1 VQKKRRKRVVNLSVC
16 AAMNVAL
23 TAFVSMIGAAQSPVT
38 DAGPRFVLVSNSHRG
53 EITLDV
59 SRTPVLKQRISLD
72 LRAATIKEALAEIVK
87 EAGFALFYSDDVLP
101 AENRV
106 SLRAENITVAAALTD
121 VLGDAEVDI
130 VFNESGRAALRKR
143 PLPPP
148 QASVV
153 GQVTDSASGA
163 PLGGVQVRVEG
174 TRLSAISAESGRYR
188 IEGVP
193 VGPHTMVARRLG
205 YAQARRNVSVALDQ
219 EAVLDFALTKVA
231 AALEDVVTTM
241 TGAQRRVEV
250 GNVIG
255 TINADSVVREAPV
268 TSLTDVLNARVPGAQ
283 VIMNGGYTGSS
294 PRIRIRGVSSITGS
308 NDPLI
313 IIDGVRVEN
322 SVAIIAGYGQTS
334 GRLNDLNPE
343 EIESLEVVKGPS
355 AATLYGTDA
364 ANGVIVVTTK
374 RGRAGRPVWNT
385 YLETGHID
393 PAAKYPASYY
403 SWGRNTTTN
412 AVQQCVLIQVAA
424 GTCTIDSLTTLN
436 LLLDPAT
443 SPFSTGSRSQY
454 GAQVS
459 GGASQLTY
467 FLSGEYEGETGTLRM
482 PTLEQERIKVE
493 RGGAAIPEEQLR
505 PNAMRKISLRGNTTA
520 PLGSKAD
527 VSLSVGLAALEDRIP
542 SNSVVFSAL
551 SGRGYLDSNK
561 GWFSTQ
567 PGEQFGLRNAEHVTH
582 FMGSL
587 RGSWRPLSWL
597 SANATLGTDFSATF
611 LDALQRRNEGPFG
624 SGRNGR
630 RQNIQTDVKLYTG
643 DIGASANFALSPR
656 VTSRTSIGVQYNQ
669 RQLNASTAIGT
680 NLPPGSETVAGA
692 AIQTVAE
699 QNITSAVAG
708 GYAEQM
714 IGLDERIFLTGALRA
729 DGAASF
735 GRDFKT
741 AVYPKAGLSWLA
753 LTERSGILNN
763 IRIRSAYGASGVQPS
778 STAALALITV
788 FPVLVDGTAASGAAQ
803 SAIGNPGLKPE
814 RSSEWEVGT
823 DASMFA
829 ERVRIEL
836 THYDRLSRSALIDR
850 PLPTSFGFAS
860 RQENIGSVRNRGFEL
875 LASVRAIDAQSLKWD
890 LSINGSTNHNRLER
904 IGANVSFVGAS
915 SAQRNREG
923 YPMFGIWDRPI
934 LGFEDANGNGIIEAN
949 EVEVGD
955 TAVFLGSSVPSKQFT
970 FSSTVTLPHGVRIS
984 TQFDYRGGFDQL
996 DTEGSGRCSALLN
1009 CRDVNDPS
1017 APLDRQAAAVAATN
1031 ASLGRT
1037 SFGYIGDASFVRWR
1051 ELSLALDIPDRVART
1066 VGSRRASLVVAG
1078 RNLKLFTKY
1087 RGLDPEKNSTL
1098 NFAEGFNDN
1107 ASAPPARSWI
1117 LRLNLDF

>member
-1 VQKKRRKRVVNLSVC
+1 MRHKSLADLSFW
-16 AAMNVAL
+16 AAINVAL
-23 TAFVSMIGAAQSPVT
+23 TIFISAIGWAQSPLT
-38 DAGPRFVLVSNSHRG
+38 NAGPRFVIISSSHRG
-53 EITLDV
+53 ELALDV
-59 SRTPVLKQRISLD
+59 SRTPALKQRISLD
-72 LRAATIKEALAEIVK
+72 LRGATIKEALAEIVK
-87 EAGFALFYSDDVLP
+87 QAAFPLVYSDDVLP
-101 AENRV
+101 AESRV

-121 VLGDAEVDI
+121 VLGDAEVDV
-130 VFNESGRAALRKR
+130 VFNEGGRAALRKR
-143 PLPPP
+143 PPLPP
-148 QASVV
+148 QGKVAGSIS
-153 GQVTDSASGA
+153 DSASGT
-163 PLGGVQVRVEG
+163 PLGGVQVRIER
-174 TRLSAISAESGRYR
+174 TRLSAISDEGGRYH
-188 IEGVP
+188 IDGVP
-193 VGPHTMVARRLG
+193 VGRHTVVVRRLG
-205 YAQARRNVSVALDQ
+205 YAQARREVDVAVDQ
-219 EAVLDFALTKVA
+219 EAVVDFALTRVA
-231 AALEDVVTTM
+231 ATLEEVVTTV

-255 TINADSVVREAPV
+255 SINADSVVREAPV
-268 TSLTDVLNARVPGAQ
+268 TSLSDVLNARVPGAQ

-313 IIDGVRVEN
+313 IIDGARVEN

-364 ANGVIVVTTK
+364 ANGVIVITTK

-385 YLETGHID
+385 YLETGRLD

-403 SWGRNTTTN
+403 SWGRNSATN

-424 GTCTIDSLTTLN
+424 GTCTIDSLTTMN
-436 LLLDPAT
+436 LLMDPAT
-443 SPFSTGSRSQY
+443 SPFGTGSRRQY

-467 FLSGEYEGETGTLRM
+467 FLSGEYEDEIGTLRM
-482 PTLEQERIKVE
+482 PTLEQERVRVE
-493 RGGAAIPEEQLR
+493 RGGAAIPDEQLR
-505 PNAMRKISLRGNTTA
+505 PNAMRKISLRGNSAA

-527 VSLSVGLAALEDRIP
+527 VSLSVGVTALEDRIP
-542 SNSVVFSAL
+542 SNSIVFSAL

-561 GWFSTQ
+561 GWFSAQ

-582 FMGSL
+582 FTGSL
-587 RGSWRPLSWL
+587 RGGWRPLSWL

-643 DIGASANFALSPR
+643 DIGASANFALTPR
-656 VTSRTSIGVQYNQ
+656 LTSRTSVGVQYNQ

-692 AIQTVAE
+692 AVQSVAE

-708 GYAEQM
+708 GYAEEM
-714 IGLDERIFLTGALRA
+714 IGLDERIFLTAALRA

-741 AVYPKAGLSWLA
+741 AIYPKAGLSWLA
-753 LTERSGILNN
+753 MTERPDILNN
-763 IRIRSAYGASGVQPS
+763 LRIRSAYGASGVQPS

-788 FPVLVDGTAASGAAQ
+788 FPVVVDGTTASGAAQ
-803 SAIGNPGLKPE
+803 SAIGNPDLKPE

-823 DASMFA
+823 DATLLA

-860 RQENIGSVRNRGFEL
+860 RQENIGSVRNRGFEW
-875 LASVRAIDAQSLKWD
+875 LASLRAIDAPSLKWD

-904 IGANVSFVGAS
+904 IGANVTFIGA
-915 SAQRNREG
+915 ALTQRNRVG

-934 LGFEDANGNGIIEAN
+934 LGFKDANGNGIIEVN
-949 EVEVGD
+949 EVQVGD
-955 TAVFLGSSVPSKQFT
+955 TAVFLGASVPSKQFT
-970 FSSTVTLPHGVRIS
+970 FASTLSLPYGIRVS
-984 TQFDYRGGFDQL
+984 TQFDYRGGFSQL
-996 DTEGSGRCSALLN
+996 DTEESGRCASLLN

-1017 APLDRQAAAVAATN
+1017 TPLDRQAAAVAATN

-1037 SFGYIGDASFVRWR
+1037 SFGYIGDASFIRWR
-1051 ELSLALDIPDRVART
+1051 ELSLALDLPARLAQA
-1066 VGSRRASLVVAG
+1066 VGSRRASLLVAG
-1078 RNLKLFTKY
+1078 RNLKLFTRY

-1098 NFAEGFNDN
+1098 NFSEGFNDN

-1117 LRLNLDF
+1117 VRLNLGF